1 MNTVL
6 ANGSPKRHP
15 ETAPAQGTM
24 RRTILKYPDA
34 VLARKSLEIGEIT
47 DELRQ
52 LAKDMAETMYTNE
65 GIGLAAPQVG
75 ECCRLVVIDITGPDK
90 REDLRVLV
98 NPKITAAEGKVVS
111 EEGCLSV
118 SGYRSDVARSEKVT
132 VEATDLDGKPLSIEA
147 DGLLAVCLQHELD
160 HLDGVLFIDRI
171 SRLKRSLYDKK
182 VKKLQR
188 ERAKSL
194 KEAEA
199 AQGEGA

>member
-1 MNTVL
+1 
-6 ANGSPKRHP
+6 
-15 ETAPAQGTM
+15 M

-98 NPKITAAEGKVVS
+98 NPKIIAAEGKVVS

-118 SGYRSDVARSEKVT
+118 SGYRSDVARSEKIT